1 MAQITQVNQFEFH
14 HLLET
19 IPGPAL
25 VLFTGPDCGA
35 CRQLKAQLAG
45 ETGILD
51 GVSVFEVDA
60 ERDMALMREFE
71 VFHLPALFLFSDG
84 QFHCE
89 LHSEPSPLRIREA
102 IDAAL
107 KRPAQE
113 AP

>member
-1 MAQITQVNQFEFH
+1 MAQITLVSQFEFH
-14 HLLET
+14 HLLEEV
-19 IPGPAL
+19 PGPAL

-35 CRQLKAQLAG
+35 CRQLKAVLAEDG
-45 ETGILD
+45 GILD
-51 GVSVFEVDA
+51 GVRLFEVDV

-89 LHSEPSPLRIREA
+89 LHSEPRPQRIREA

-107 KRPAQE
+107 ARPPEE